1 MQIISGSGF
10 VFCLGPPSLS
20 RDRRIKYD
28 KKKEVLRL
36 PVDPGL
42 QLRLGIPWDV
52 TKYFLLHYI
61 LAQHT
66 VTRTV
71 HVTN

>member
-1 MQIISGSGF
+1 MQIISESGF

-61 LAQHT
+61 RAQHAAT
-66 VTRTV
+66 Q
-71 HVTN
+71 